1 MTDARGVFVVG
12 TDTGVGKTVV
22 AGGLTF
28 ALRRN
33 GVDAVPYKPVE
44 SGGRAD
50 ARFLAD
56 AVDASLEEVCPFFLD
71 EPLAPKVAAERAGR
85 ELDADA
91 MRPPTGDGFVVAE
104 GVGGLR
110 VPLTPDVSLADL
122 VADASLPAL
131 VVARPS
137 LGTLNHTALTVE
149 ALRRR
154 DVPVAGVVVNRFP
167 EAPDPAERTNPDE
180 VERVNGVPTR
190 TLPELDRVTP
200 STAAEAVEEA
210 GVLDLLGV
218 P

>member
-1 MTDARGVFVVG
+1 MTDGVFVIG

-22 AGGLTF
+22 AGGLAR

-33 GVDAVPYKPVE
+33 GVDSNPHKPVE
-44 SGGRAD
+44 SGGRED
-50 ARFLAD
+50 ARFLSQAAD
-56 AVDASLEEVCPFFLD
+56 VSPDDVCPFFLD

-85 ELDADA
+85 TLDVDA
-91 MRPPTGDGFVVAE
+91 MHPTIDEGFVVAE

-110 VPLTPDVSLADL
+110 VPLTPTVSLADI
-122 VADASLPAL
+122 VEDAALPAL

-154 DVPVAGVVVNRFP
+154 DVDVVGVVINRFP
-167 EAPDPAERTNPDE
+167 DAPNVAERTNPDE
-180 VERVNGVPTR
+180 IERINGVPAR
-190 TLPELDRVTP
+190 TLPELDDVTP
-200 STAAEAVEEA
+200 SVAADAVEEA
-210 GVLDLLGV
+210 GVLDLLDGV